1 MAITGTKEIIIV
13 YKNETLHI
21 ETLNLRKR
29 GGIRILYYS
38 YGNSRLILESK
49 DSVQDRKDTVLKR
62 KRRLKFIYTRE
73 L

>member
-1 MAITGTKEIIIV
+1 MAITDTKEINFIV

-29 GGIRILYYS
+29 GGIRILYCS

-49 DSVQDRKDTVLKR
+49 DNVQYLTERTL
-62 KRRLKFIYTRE
+62 F
-73 L
+73 